1 MRYAAWFGRMCVA
14 ALLLV
19 AGQVVHSVW
28 AEDGRMAAV
37 AADEAS
43 QDPRAAPEVQAPAA
57 RREVMAMLHLPPAHY
72 RADGYGGSYLNDSG
86 RIARRKLA
94 RDLARRHGLE
104 LVSDWP
110 MPVLGI
116 DCYVFALPPGAD
128 AERVAAALARDSRV
142 QWAQPVADFRT
153 LGGDPLYAAQ
163 PTAMHWHLADLH
175 RVATGRKV
183 TVAVIDSGTDEA
195 HPDLAGQLAGRENFV
210 EGQAYVGESHGTAV
224 SGIIAALADNGI
236 GIRGVAPGAR
246 VLALRACSERAGGGG
261 GGVAHCD
268 SFSLA
273 KALNFA
279 ILRQPQ
285 IINMS
290 LTGPPD
296 RLLQRLLD
304 AALGRGIRVVGAY
317 DGQASDGGFPA
328 SWPGVIAVTDGAV
341 PSLAAVSGVAA
352 QRGSSAP
359 AGTGAGAPAPA
370 ATPAALRALAA
381 PAGRGRALSAPGR
394 DIPAPLPGGRYGVVS
409 GASYAAA
416 NVSGL
421 LALVSEL
428 KPGAALAVRAG
439 DTLDPCGTLAPLAS
453 ACVCTC
459 PLAVAS
465 TVAEAPRR

>member
-1 MRYAAWFGRMCVA
+1 MRCAGWLGSIALA

-19 AGQVVHSVW
+19 AGPALRPALADDAQT
-28 AEDGRMAAV
+28 AA
-37 AADEAS
+37 AADALPVVPPVA
-43 QDPRAAPEVQAPAA
+43 QDPQAPGA

-72 RADGYGGSYLNDSG
+72 RADGYGGSYLNDTG

-94 RDLARRHGLE
+94 RDLARQHGLE

-142 QWAQPVADFRT
+142 EWAQPVADYRT

-183 TVAVIDSGTDEA
+183 TVAVIDSGADEA

-210 EGQAYVGESHGTAV
+210 DGQPYVAESHGTAV
-224 SGIIAALADNGI
+224 AGIIAALADNGI

-261 GGVAHCD
+261 SGGVAHCD

-304 AALGRGIRVVGAY
+304 AALGRGIRVVGAF
-317 DGQASDGGFPA
+317 DGRAADGGFPA
-328 SWPGVIAVTDGAV
+328 SWPGVIAVTDG
-341 PSLAAVSGVAA
+341 
-352 QRGSSAP
+352 SAP
-359 AGTGAGAPAPA
+359 MAA
-370 ATPAALRALAA
+370 ATPAAIRALAA
-381 PAGRGRALSAPGR
+381 PAGRGRALLAPGR

-428 KPGAALAVRAG
+428 KPGAGLAVRAG